1 MDLNLYR
8 FVSHWQLNAPPADVF
23 GILEALETYPAWW
36 PEIRL
41 VEVIAPDSTRITAR
55 SLLPYDLAFVT
66 RKSRRDVDA
75 LVMEATMTGDLEG
88 FSRWTLR
95 ADGAATTA
103 VFEEEVITRKPL
115 LRRLALVARP
125 AFRANHTLMM
135 RHGEQGLRTYLAGH
149 LWPAP
154 DRDATII

>member
-55 SLLPYDLAFVT
+55 SLLP
-66 RKSRRDVDA
+66 
-75 LVMEATMTGDLEG
+75 
-88 FSRWTLR
+88 LR
-95 ADGAATTA
+95 
-103 VFEEEVITRKPL
+103 P
-115 LRRLALVARP
+115 RLC
-125 AFRANHTLMM
+125 HS
-135 RHGEQGLRTYLAGH
+135 
-149 LWPAP
+149 
-154 DRDATII
+154 